1 MKRIVNKTVNL
12 DCSEYKNYE
21 LLGAFIQQAHRESWS
36 EEEIDMVVK
45 AAIED
50 KGNYFTT
57 IISLHC
63 KHIES

>member
-1 MKRIVNKTVNL
+1 MVDKTVDL
-12 DCSEYKNYE
+12 DCSKYKNYE

-36 EEEIDMVVK
+36 QEEMDTVVK

-50 KGNYFTT
+50 NGDYFTT

-63 KHIES
+63 K